1 MRCSDNLDLG
11 GVCEDQGLGF
21 RSTNG
26 DYVIRSNSVT
36 KRDPCNQGRKGFKRY
51 KLGGFDFL
59 TVRQGSA
66 RVAHTRDLA
75 TSRTDGR
82 T

>member
-1 MRCSDNLDLG
+1 MRCSDDLDLG

-36 KRDPCNQGRKGFKRY
+36 KRDPCNQGRK
-51 KLGGFDFL
+51 
-59 TVRQGSA
+59 
-66 RVAHTRDLA
+66 
-75 TSRTDGR
+75 
-82 T
+82 